1 MLPNHPTVHMSV
13 KIEASWKKV
22 LKPEFNQPY
31 FEGLTNFVKKEYNSK
46 TIYPPAKLI
55 FNAFDSTPFNKVK
68 VVILGQDPYHGP
80 NQAHGLCFSV
90 LPPTPPPPSLQNIYK
105 EIKKDI
111 GQVID
116 NSGNLTHWTKQGV
129 LLLNA
134 TLTVRAHQA
143 GSHQNQGWEEFT
155 DAVIKTISD
164 KKANVVFMLWGNY
177 AKKKGVN
184 IDQQKHLILEASHP
198 SPFSAYSG
206 FFGSKHFSKANTYL
220 KQNNQDTINW

>member
-1 MLPNHPTVHMSV
+1 MSV

-143 GSHQNQGWEEFT
+143 GSHQNQGWEEFP

>member
-1 MLPNHPTVHMSV
+1 MSV

>member
-1 MLPNHPTVHMSV
+1 MSV

-68 VVILGQDPYHGP
+68 EVILGQDPYHGP